1 MTRSISRA
9 ASRLAALASALTLTL
24 GLGRTAGAQQDAPG
38 SGRSGE
44 EVAPGISYALGI
56 SLGFLQQRALG
67 SSTHTAFIPS
77 LLGLAY
83 VPIAPRLFLRP
94 GLRLGYTGLNQGDAS
109 YGARIE
115 ERGVQGTA
123 ELGISYDAWLVP
135 AFAVGTGLDYRSV
148 NFVGRGIVADSDAID
163 RKEWLGLAFAQAGVG
178 VPLFQGAL
186 VVEPYARLQYTL
198 SDDRSLWQL
207 GLDLSFAL

>member
-24 GLGRTAGAQQDAPG
+24 GLVRTAGAQQDAPG

-44 EVAPGISYALGI
+44 EVAAGISYALGI

>member
-1 MTRSISRA
+1 MKIESARA
-9 ASRLAALASALTLTL
+9 HQLAAWTSALVLTL
-24 GLGRTAGAQQDAPG
+24 GLARSASAQQDAPG
-38 SGRSGE
+38 SGPSGDE
-44 EVAPGISYALGI
+44 SSPGVSYALGV

-67 SSTHTAFIPS
+67 NTSHTAFIPS

-83 VPIAPRLFLRP
+83 VPLAPRLFLRP
-94 GLRLGYTGLNQGDAS
+94 GLRLGYTGLNQAGAS

-115 ERGVQGTA
+115 EHGVQGTA

-135 AFAVGTGLDYRSV
+135 AFAVGTGFDYRSV

-163 RKEWLGLAFAQAGVG
+163 RKEWLGLGFAQLGLG
-178 VPLFQGAL
+178 IPLFRGGL
-186 VVEPYARLQYTL
+186 VMEPYARLQYTL

-207 GLDLSFAL
+207 GFDLSFAL